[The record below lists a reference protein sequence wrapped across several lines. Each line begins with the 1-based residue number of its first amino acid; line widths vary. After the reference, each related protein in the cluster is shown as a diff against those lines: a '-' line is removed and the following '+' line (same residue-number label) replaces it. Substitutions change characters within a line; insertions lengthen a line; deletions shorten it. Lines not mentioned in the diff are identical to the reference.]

1 MPTFLVS
8 FCTWLENT
16 DLGMFI
22 SGSTW
27 AFPTFESIHV
37 FFLVIVVGTVAI
49 VDLRLLGLASRDRSV
64 SQLSNDVLPVTWGA
78 FLGALITGSLLFSS
92 RASHYLYNT
101 QFRFKMIC
109 MALAGLNMLIFHF
122 MTYRGVAGWDDA
134 VTTPRSARIAGA
146 LSLLFWIC
154 VVIFGRWIGFTS
166 K

>member
-1 MPTFLVS
+1 MPPCLVS

-16 DLGMFI
+16 DLGMYI

-27 AFPTFESIHV
+27 AFPTIESIHV

-49 VDLRLLGLASRDRSV
+49 VDLRLLGVASRNRSV
-64 SQLSNDVLPVTWGA
+64 SKLSNDVLPVTWVS

-92 RASHYLYNT
+92 KATHYLADGP
-101 QFRFKMIC
+101 FRFKMIC

-122 MTYRGVAGWDDA
+122 LTYRDVHNWDDD
-134 VTTPRSARIAGA
+134 TITPKAARIAGA
-146 LSLLFWIC
+146 LSLVFWIG
-154 VVIFGRWIGFTS
+154 VVAFGRWIGFTV